1 MIAGF
6 NSDKVIVLETENGLG
21 KVVRSHRRSR
31 EKIFILFLSKW
42 DQYCVDLAH
51 AILSSYDKKHKI
63 YLVDSWTSAKAF
75 VSYRSYFGDITKTP
89 TLVTLSPGQP
99 RVDDYLPNIYRTL
112 DVG

>member
-1 MIAGF
+1 MIA
-6 NSDKVIVLETENGLG
+6 SDKVIILETENGLG
-21 KVVRSHRRSR
+21 KVVRSHRKSR
-31 EKIFILFLSKW
+31 EKIFILFLSQW
-42 DQYCVDLAH
+42 DQCCIDLTNAT
-51 AILSSYDKKHKI
+51 LSSYIKKPKI
-63 YLVDSWTSAKAF
+63 YLVNSWTSAKAF